1 MAIQSNTYFQD
12 DEDLSNKCEK
22 DDALEVV
29 SLTNVNNF
37 SYPRIPTGG
46 GATWVK
52 NFAFTTNIYDG
63 GTSESHRV
71 EFPLVGTKPTF
82 NSRILYHGYTST
94 LTISASSSVLDIG
107 GIKWYPSNFYKNTL
121 PTVLLI
127 VLCGAGGA
135 GAGST
140 NLYTGSGGGGSGGV
154 GVSVISTTA
163 GDLQI
168 TMGSGGSTSQV
179 AEGGTAGNGGSSL
192 LKLAYS
198 GTIMTATGGYG
209 GGVRNGGGGGGSGGS
224 ASGGT
229 YTYSGASGGGGS
241 GSESYRGTAGSTW
254 NNALR
259 PYSGS
264 VYDKP
269 FYQTGGPAGSGG
281 RSGGGGAGSVF
292 AAGGA
297 GSAKSSTASSGKR
310 GSGGGGGGCKNGLFG
325 AASTGGAGGSGY
337 LYIYGGYAS

>member
-1 MAIQSNTYFQD
+1 MAIQSNTYFQNTR
-12 DEDLSNKCEK
+12 DLSDLCEK

-37 SYPRIPTGG
+37 SYPKFPSGG
-46 GATWVK
+46 GASLVK
-52 NFAFTTNIYDG
+52 AYTTNIYDG
-63 GTSESHRV
+63 GTTDGRRV
-71 EFPLVGTKPTF
+71 QFPLAGTKPTF
-82 NSRILYHGYTST
+82 NSKLLYSGYTST

-107 GIKWYPSNFYKNTL
+107 GTKWYPSNFYKNTL

-154 GVSVISTTA
+154 GVSVLSTTS
-163 GDLQI
+163 GDLRI

-179 AEGGTAGNGGSSL
+179 AEGGTAGSGGSSII
-192 LKLAYS
+192 KRAYS
-198 GTIMTATGGYG
+198 GSETIMTATGGYG
-209 GGVRNGGGGGGSGGS
+209 GGVRNGGGGGGNGGS
-224 ASGGT
+224 ATGGT
-229 YTYSGASGGGGS
+229 YNYSGASGGGGS
-241 GSESYRGTAGSTW
+241 GSESSSGSAGATW

-264 VYDKP
+264 VYAKS
-269 FYQTGGPAGSGG
+269 FYHAGGPAGSGG
-281 RSGGGGAGSVF
+281 RSGGGGAGSVS
-292 AAGGA
+292 AVGGA
-297 GSAKSSTASSGKR
+297 GSAKSSTASSGR
-310 GSGGGGGGCKNGLFG
+310 YGAGGGGGGCRNGLFG

-337 LYIYGGYAS
+337 VYIYGGYAP

>member
-1 MAIQSNTYFQD
+1 MAIKANTYFQNNQ
-12 DEDLSNKCEK
+12 DLSNLCEK

-52 NFAFTTNIYDG
+52 NFTFTTNIYDG

-71 EFPLVGTKPTF
+71 EFPRVGTKPTF
-82 NSRILYHGYTST
+82 NSRILYHGYAST

-107 GIKWYPSNFYKNTL
+107 GTKWYPLNFYKNTL

-154 GVSVISTTA
+154 GVSVISTTS

-209 GGVRNGGGGGGSGGS
+209 GGVRNGGGGGGNGGS
-224 ASGGT
+224 ATGGT
-229 YTYSGASGGGGS
+229 YNYYGVAGGKGS
-241 GSESYRGTAGSTW
+241 GSESYGGSVGSTW
-254 NNALR
+254 SYSLH
-259 PYSGS
+259 PYDSS
-264 VYDKP
+264 VYNKS
-269 FYQTGGPAGSGG
+269 FSHNGGGAGSGG
-281 RSGGGGAGSVF
+281 RSGGGGGGSVF
-292 AAGGA
+292 AVGGT
-297 GSAKSSTASSGKR
+297 GSAKSSTAGSGNQ
-310 GSGGGGGGCKNGLFG
+310 GSGGGGGGCKNGIFG
-325 AASTGGAGGSGY
+325 AASTGGKGGNGY
-337 LYIYGGYAS
+337 VYIYGGYAP